1 MKLKLNKTVNN
12 DQLAGLSSSSTTT
25 TIDNSLFSKTFDFEK
40 PVTTFNNDANTT
52 TTANTATLSNTNNAS
67 IVNAAILGKLK
78 IFKQSVSDVFSE
90 STMHGITNLFRKK
103 VLLVKVIWFVLF
115 VAGAVAAVYCK

>member
-12 DQLAGLSSSSTTT
+12 DQLAGSSSSSTT

-52 TTANTATLSNTNNAS
+52 TANTTTLSNKNNAS
-67 IVNAAILGKLK
+67 IMNAFILGKLK

>member
-1 MKLKLNKTVNN
+1 M
-12 DQLAGLSSSSTTT
+12 
-25 TIDNSLFSKTFDFEK
+25 
-40 PVTTFNNDANTT
+40 
-52 TTANTATLSNTNNAS
+52 
-67 IVNAAILGKLK
+67 NAAILGKLK

-103 VLLVKVIWFVLF
+103 VMLVKVIWFALF

>member
-1 MKLKLNKTVNN
+1 MKLKLNKTANN
-12 DQLAGLSSSSTTT
+12 ADPFTSSSS

-40 PVTTFNNDANTT
+40 PVTIFNSDNDTNTT
-52 TTANTATLSNTNNAS
+52 TNKTAFSNKNNAS
-67 IVNAAILGKLK
+67 IMNAAILGKLK

-103 VLLVKVIWFVLF
+103 VILVKVIWFVLF
-115 VAGAVAAVYCK
+115 VAGAVAAAYCK